1 MDDLIQRAAE
11 DLVKA
16 RSAAALTGA
25 GISVESGIPPFRG
38 PGGLWEK
45 IDPME
50 YASIDAFMEDPSRV
64 WRVLLKDMK
73 ELLDTARPNP
83 AHQGLARLEKLGLLK
98 TVITQ
103 NVDGLHQAA
112 GNTDVI
118 EFHGTFA
125 SHRCIQCNR
134 REETSAIDLTR
145 IPPLCRC
152 GGIWR
157 PECVFFG
164 EMIPPL
170 ALMRSQQASAGCR
183 VMLVIGTSA
192 TVQPAATMP
201 IIAKQAGARI
211 IELNEE
217 ETPLTGWIS
226 DYRIPGKAGE
236 VMYRLVE
243 KVEALLE

>member
-1 MDDLIQRAAE
+1 MEELIQRAAE

-16 RSAAALTGA
+16 KSAAALTGA

-50 YASIDAFMEDPSRV
+50 YASIDAFLQDPAKV
-64 WRVLLKDMK
+64 WSVLLKDMK

-83 AHQGLARLEKLGLLK
+83 AHTGLARLEELGLLK

-125 SHRCIQCNR
+125 SHRCIRCNR
-134 REETSAIDLTR
+134 
-145 IPPLCRC
+145 
-152 GGIWR
+152 
-157 PECVFFG
+157 
-164 EMIPPL
+164 
-170 ALMRSQQASAGCR
+170 
-183 VMLVIGTSA
+183 
-192 TVQPAATMP
+192 
-201 IIAKQAGARI
+201 
-211 IELNEE
+211 
-217 ETPLTGWIS
+217 
-226 DYRIPGKAGE
+226 
-236 VMYRLVE
+236 
-243 KVEALLE
+243 

>member
-1 MDDLIQRAAE
+1 MEELIEKAAE
-11 DLVKA
+11 ELA
-16 RSAAALTGA
+16 RATNVTALTGA

-50 YASIDAFMEDPSRV
+50 YAHIDAFLKDPVKV
-64 WRVLLKDMK
+64 WNVLLKDMK
-73 ELLDTARPNP
+73 ALLDTARPNP
-83 AHQGLARLEKLGLLK
+83 AHLGLAHLEAMGVLK

-103 NVDGLHQAA
+103 NVDGLHQLA

-125 SHRCIQCNR
+125 LHRCMDCSRRQETCN
-134 REETSAIDLTR
+134 IDLDR
-145 IPPLCRC
+145 IPPRCEC

-164 EMIPPL
+164 EMIPSR
-170 ALMRSQQASAGCR
+170 ALWRSQQAAESCD

-201 IIAKQAGARI
+201 VIAKQAGARI
-211 IELNEE
+211 IEFNEE
-217 ETPLTGWIS
+217 ETPLTGWVS
-226 DYRIPGKAGE
+226 DYRIPGKAGI
-236 VMYRLVE
+236 VLDRVV
-243 KVEALLE
+243 KRVEALLG

>member
-1 MDDLIQRAAE
+1 MEALIRKAAE
-11 DLVKA
+11 DLA
-16 RSAAALTGA
+16 RAQSVAALTGA

-50 YASIDAFMEDPSRV
+50 YASIDAFMRDPAKV
-64 WRVLLKDMK
+64 WEVLLKDMK
-73 ELLDTARPNP
+73 TLLDTARPNP
-83 AHQGLARLEKLGLLK
+83 AHQGLARLETLGIVK
-98 TVITQ
+98 TIITQ

-112 GNTDVI
+112 GSTDVI

-125 SHRCIQCNR
+125 RHRCIQCNR
-134 REETSAIDLTR
+134 REETAAIDLSR
-145 IPPLCRC
+145 IPPLCSC

-164 EMIPPL
+164 EMIPPM
-170 ALMRSQQASAGCR
+170 ALHRSQQASAGCD

-201 IIAKQAGARI
+201 VIAKQAGAKI
-211 IELNEE
+211 IEFNEE
-217 ETPLTGWIS
+217 ETPLTGWVS
-226 DYRIPGKAGE
+226 DYRVPGKAGE
-236 VMYRLVE
+236 VMAEVVERVEELVG
-243 KVEALLE
+243 

>member
-1 MDDLIQRAAE
+1 MEELIQRAAE

-16 RSAAALTGA
+16 KSAAALTGA

-50 YASIDAFMEDPSRV
+50 YASIDAFLQDPAKV
-64 WRVLLKDMK
+64 WSVLLKDMK

-83 AHQGLARLEKLGLLK
+83 AHTGLARLEELGLLK

-125 SHRCIQCNR
+125 SHRCIRCNR
-134 REETSAIDLTR
+134 REKTSALDLSR
-145 IPPLCRC
+145 IPPLCSC

-164 EMIPPL
+164 ETIPPL
-170 ALMRSQQASAGCR
+170 ALMRSQQASTGCK

-217 ETPLTGWIS
+217 ETPLTGWVS
-226 DYRIPGKAGE
+226 DYRIPGKAAD
-236 VMYRLVE
+236 VMAQLVE
-243 KVEALLE
+243 KVEALL